1 MTTTEPPAGGS
12 TSDPRVPPVTEAIRE
27 QARRAPNSWIYSV
40 DGAYDP
46 QGAVPPYAIVGA
58 WPVDERGR
66 LGSFV
71 SNTDYRP
78 SPAALRLDAPTDSVD
93 AALQLAATGHRPDSD
108 VAAALAQA
116 PVYLPADAAGEPIAY
131 RSDDGTEFVAVFT
144 DPSKAP
150 ATAAQL
156 LSVDIRTVVGVLPDD
171 TTVTLNPG
179 SQVAASLTSAE
190 LRNAL
195 EAATAAEARSTA
207 D

>member
-1 MTTTEPPAGGS
+1 MSSWHATPAA
-12 TSDPRVPPVTEAIRE
+12 PQVPSVTEAIRE

-46 QGAVPPYAIVGA
+46 QGAVPSYAIVGA
-58 WPVDERGR
+58 WPVDEHGR

-71 SNTDYRP
+71 FNPDYRP
-78 SPAALRLDAPTDSVD
+78 SPAALRLDAPSDRVD

-108 VAAALAQA
+108 VAAALAAA
-116 PVYLPADAAGEPIAY
+116 PVYLPANSEGQPIAY
-131 RSDDGTEFVAVFT
+131 RNDDGREFVAVFT

-156 LSVDIRTVVGVLPDD
+156 LSVDIRAVVGVLPDE

-179 SQVAASLTSAE
+179 SQVVASLTSGE
-190 LRNAL
+190 LRDAL
-195 EAATAAEARSTA
+195 EAATAGEAQSTA